1 LAYFPVKHLFVLNR
15 LFWKYRWRLLT
26 GIGFVALANYFSVLQ
41 PRMVRY
47 ALDEVIANMRLY
59 PVLDGFDA
67 QGMLGKALGEQ
78 LLFFGGLVLS
88 FALIMGVFMFFM
100 RWTIIVM
107 SRLMEYDIRKEIY
120 DHYQLLTTAFYK
132 RNSTGDLMSR
142 ITEDVS
148 KVRMYLGPAILYGIN
163 LVSLFIL
170 VIQAM
175 IQVSPMLTLFSLLP
189 LPVLSVSI
197 YYVSELINR
206 KSGLIQ
212 KQLSFLNTVA
222 QEVYSGIRVVKSYVQ
237 EKAMIRY
244 FNDESE
250 TFKAKS
256 LDLARV
262 DALFFPFMVLMIGI
276 STVIT
281 IYVGG
286 LQVFSGQITTGNIG
300 EFVIYVNML
309 TWPVTSIGWVASIIQ
324 QAEASQQR
332 INEFLATEP
341 ELQDGQVPMEVLEGR
356 IECRNMSFTYP
367 DTGIEALKEVSF
379 SLQPGQKMAVVGR
392 TGSGKSTL
400 AELLLRMYDVSSG
413 ELELDGRPIREW
425 RLRDLRNQIGYVPQD
440 VFLFSDTVAANIAF
454 GHPEADASAIASF
467 AEAAAV
473 SQDIERLPAAYETL
487 VGERGVTLS
496 GGQKQRISL
505 ARALI
510 KRPRLIILDDCLSA
524 VDTDTE
530 KQILQHLDE
539 ELRDASVLVIT
550 HRITSMMDFD
560 HILVL
565 DQGRVVEQGT
575 HTELLER
582 RGAYAELYELQLMES
597 ERESRS

>member
-1 LAYFPVKHLFVLNR
+1 
-15 LFWKYRWRLLT
+15 
-26 GIGFVALANYFSVLQ
+26 
-41 PRMVRY
+41 
-47 ALDEVIANMRLY
+47 
-59 PVLDGFDA
+59 
-67 QGMLGKALGEQ
+67 
-78 LLFFGGLVLS
+78 
-88 FALIMGVFMFFM
+88 
-100 RWTIIVM
+100 
-107 SRLMEYDIRKEIY
+107 
-120 DHYQLLTTAFYK
+120 
-132 RNSTGDLMSR
+132 
-142 ITEDVS
+142 
-148 KVRMYLGPAILYGIN
+148 
-163 LVSLFIL
+163 
-170 VIQAM
+170 
-175 IQVSPMLTLFSLLP
+175 
-189 LPVLSVSI
+189 
-197 YYVSELINR
+197 
-206 KSGLIQ
+206 
-212 KQLSFLNTVA
+212 
-222 QEVYSGIRVVKSYVQ
+222 
-237 EKAMIRY
+237 MIRY

>member
-1 LAYFPVKHLFVLNR
+1 MKHLLVLNR
-15 LFWKYRWRLLT
+15 LFWRYRWRLLS

-59 PVLDGFDA
+59 PVLDGFSG
-67 QGMLGKALGEQ
+67 QEVLGDSIGEQ
-78 LLFFGGLVLS
+78 LLFFGGLVLT
-88 FALIMGVFMFFM
+88 FALMMGIFMFFM

-120 DHYQLLTTAFYK
+120 DHYQQLTTAFYK

-163 LVSLFIL
+163 LITLFIL

-189 LPVLSVSI
+189 LPILSISI
-197 YYVSELINR
+197 YYVSDLINR

-237 EKAMIRY
+237 EKAMVRY
-244 FNDESE
+244 FADESE
-250 TFKAKS
+250 TFKVKA
-256 LDLARV
+256 LDLAKV
-262 DALFFPFMVLMIGI
+262 DALFFPFMVLMIGV
-276 STVIT
+276 STIVT

-324 QAEASQQR
+324 QADASQQR

-341 ELQDGQVPMEVLEGR
+341 DLVDGDHPMIELKGEIQ
-356 IECRNMSFTYP
+356 CRNMSFTYP
-367 DTGIEALKEVSF
+367 DTGIEALKNVSF
-379 SLQPGQKMAVVGR
+379 SLKAGQKLAVVGR

-400 AELLLRMYDVSSG
+400 AELLLRMYDISSG
-413 ELELDGRPIREW
+413 ELLLDGRPIHEW
-425 RLRDLRNQIGYVPQD
+425 RLADLRDQIGYVPQD

-454 GHPEADASAIASF
+454 GHPGADQAAISSYAG
-467 AEAAAV
+467 AAAV
-473 SQDIERLPAAYETL
+473 AQDIERLPNTYDTL

-510 KRPRLIILDDCLSA
+510 KQPRLIILDDCLSA

-530 KQILQHLDE
+530 KQILQHIDE
-539 ELRDASVLVIT
+539 EIGQSTAIVIT
-550 HRITSMMDFD
+550 HRITSMIDFD

-565 DQGRVVEQGT
+565 DQGQVVEQGT
-575 HTELLER
+575 HADLLALK
-582 RGAYAELYELQLMES
+582 GAYAELYEHQLLES
-597 ERESRS
+597 EQEGMS

>member
-1 LAYFPVKHLFVLNR
+1 MKHLFVLNR

-392 TGSGKSTL
+392 TGRGKSTL
-400 AELLLRMYDVSSG
+400 AELLLRLYDVSSG

>member
-1 LAYFPVKHLFVLNR
+1 MKHLFVLNR

-163 LVSLFIL
+163 LVSLFTL

>member
-1 LAYFPVKHLFVLNR
+1 MKHLFVLNR